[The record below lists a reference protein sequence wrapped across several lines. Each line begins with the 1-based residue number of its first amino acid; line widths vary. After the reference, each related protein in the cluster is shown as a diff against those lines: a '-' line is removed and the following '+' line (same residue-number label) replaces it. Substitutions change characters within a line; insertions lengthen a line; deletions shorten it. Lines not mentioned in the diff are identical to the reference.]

1 MIYRIHHNEAY
12 LMHSVPPLE
21 AMTKLGEQHGVF
33 AFNAEPKSYTDV
45 WKALHI
51 DFSPCTGSK
60 TKAVPDISENFGRL
74 FLSAKAHAVLKDVLA
89 ECGEFLPVTYS
100 EGERGF
106 IFNPLL
112 TVEQLDALDTELT
125 IHDQSG
131 NLEHFSFREE
141 KLKDIAIFK
150 TQLDTYKGIFCSEEV
165 KKVCET
171 AHLSG
176 ITFNPDISN
185 PIGEL
190 YTSEQ

>member
-74 FLSAKAHAVLKDVLA
+74 FLSIKAHTVLKDILA

-125 IHDQSG
+125 THDQNG
-131 NLEHFSFREE
+131 NLEYLSFHEE

-150 TQLDTYKGIFCSEEV
+150 TQLDTYKGIFCSGEV
-165 KKVCET
+165 KKACEA
-171 AHLSG
+171 AHLNG

-185 PIGEL
+185 AIGEL
-190 YTSEQ
+190 YTTEQ